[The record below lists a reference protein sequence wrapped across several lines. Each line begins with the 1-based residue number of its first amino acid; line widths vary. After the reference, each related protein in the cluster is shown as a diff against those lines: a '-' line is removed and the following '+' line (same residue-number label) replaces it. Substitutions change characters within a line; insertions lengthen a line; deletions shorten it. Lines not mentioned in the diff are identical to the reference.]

1 MFSRKRKDTTDP
13 SRPGEA
19 PMAAVRRLSKTV
31 SFNLADEM
39 PPSRGLTRR
48 IDDLLPPGFPC
59 DAGEGEETVELKRN
73 ASFKRA
79 ISIMQWM
86 EETKNQDDQKQQ
98 QQHQKTPSTTQ
109 SEASTILALGS
120 SINSLNSSVSD
131 VQVPPTPAPAPATQ
145 ASPNAKAPSSSCLQ
159 SNLNRGWELLF
170 LQCRA
175 ALNENR
181 TLKSQCEVMRQ
192 ICLGQAVKLE
202 RIRDVNEASSMAAS
216 CMLGATAKPTKKKK
230 NKRKIQRVKFAEG
243 TKGGSSEEAPAEG
256 HQEEYPT
263 RTFTQEVAYRM
274 MEMGE
279 DEDFPFFSS
288 LLGTEDT

>member
-1 MFSRKRKDTTDP
+1 MGTERTRRASTDTDTSSPKPRLVAARPLEETKLSRHYHHHNEEVLALPLSSACLPNDKNRAAMFSRKRKDTTDP
-13 SRPGEA
+13 SPPGEA

-59 DAGEGEETVELKRN
+59 DAGEGEETVELKRD

-98 QQHQKTPSTTQ
+98 QQHQKKTPSTTQ

-131 VQVPPTPAPAPATQ
+131 VQVPPAPAPAPPTQ
-145 ASPNAKAPSSSCLQ
+145 ASPNAKAPSS
-159 SNLNRGWELLF
+159 
-170 LQCRA
+170 
-175 ALNENR
+175 
-181 TLKSQCEVMRQ
+181 
-192 ICLGQAVKLE
+192 
-202 RIRDVNEASSMAAS
+202 
-216 CMLGATAKPTKKKK
+216 
-230 NKRKIQRVKFAEG
+230 
-243 TKGGSSEEAPAEG
+243 
-256 HQEEYPT
+256 
-263 RTFTQEVAYRM
+263 
-274 MEMGE
+274 
-279 DEDFPFFSS
+279 
-288 LLGTEDT
+288 

>member
-1 MFSRKRKDTTDP
+1 MGTERTRRASTDTDTSSPKPRLVAARPLEETKLSRHYHHHNEEVLALPLSSACLGKEKNRAAMFSRKRKDTTDP

-19 PMAAVRRLSKTV
+19 PMAAVRRLRKTV
-31 SFNLADEM
+31 SFNLEDEM

-120 SINSLNSSVSD
+120 SLNSSVSD

-202 RIRDVNEASSMAAS
+202 RIRD
-216 CMLGATAKPTKKKK
+216 
-230 NKRKIQRVKFAEG
+230 
-243 TKGGSSEEAPAEG
+243 
-256 HQEEYPT
+256 
-263 RTFTQEVAYRM
+263 
-274 MEMGE
+274 
-279 DEDFPFFSS
+279 
-288 LLGTEDT
+288 